1 MGCRNVNVGVMRK
14 FKLIEEQAVK
24 RKGGKAELQRLLT
37 TPATPKQLATVS
49 DERYLAQ
56 LTRCVFNA
64 GFHWRV
70 ITAKWPG
77 FEEAFHGFDLGALL
91 TKSPEEWEAYLE
103 DTRIIRNWQ
112 KIETVFQ
119 NAVMVDEVA
128 AEHGSFAQF
137 FADWPVTDQVGLM
150 KYLHKNGAR
159 LGGKTAQWFLRFTG
173 KDSFILTGDVIAALI
188 ANGIETNEKATS
200 QRDLK
205 NIQGAFNH
213 WHDET
218 GMPITHL
225 SKILSYSVGDN
236 VPVDV
241 LKGYQGSQTVTQQ

>member
-1 MGCRNVNVGVMRK
+1 MNK
-14 FKLIEEQAVK
+14 FKRIKESAEK
-24 RKGGKAELQRLLT
+24 RKGGPAELARLLT
-37 TPATPKQLATVS
+37 IPATESELREVS
-49 DERYLAQ
+49 DDRYLAQ

-70 ITAKWPG
+70 ITAKWSG

-91 TKSPEEWEAYLE
+91 TKSPDEWESYVE

-112 KIETVFQ
+112 KIETVFK
-119 NAVMVDEVA
+119 NALMVDEVV
-128 AEHGSFAQF
+128 AEHGSFGEF

-173 KDSFILTGDVIAALI
+173 KDSFILTGDVISALI
-188 ANGIETNEKATS
+188 ANGVDTNEKATS

-205 NIQGAFNH
+205 NIQNAFNH
-213 WHDET
+213 WQQET
-218 GMPITHL
+218 GLPITHL

-241 LKGYQGSQTVTQQ
+241 LEGYQGSQTVTS

>member
-1 MGCRNVNVGVMRK
+1 MKK
-14 FKLIEEQAVK
+14 FKHIHQAAIK
-24 RKGGKAELQRLLT
+24 RKGGEKALARLLT
-37 TPATPKQLATVS
+37 KPSTEKQLKAVA

-56 LTRCVFNA
+56 ITRCVFNA

-70 ITAKWPG
+70 ITAKWSG
-77 FEEAFHGFDLGALL
+77 FEEAFHGFDLGQLL
-91 TKSPEEWEAYLE
+91 TKSPEEWEAYAE

-112 KIETVFQ
+112 KIETVFH
-119 NAVMVDEVA
+119 NAAMIDEVA
-128 AEHGSFAQF
+128 AEHGSFGAF
-137 FADWPVTDQVGLM
+137 FAQWPVTDQVGLM
-150 KYLHKNGAR
+150 KFLHKNGAR

-188 ANGIETNEKATS
+188 ASGVETNDKATS

-205 NIQGAFNH
+205 NIQNAFNH
-213 WHDET
+213 WQQET

-236 VPVDV
+236 VPVGV
-241 LKGYQGSQTVTQQ
+241 LEGYQSSQTVT

>member
-1 MGCRNVNVGVMRK
+1 MKK
-14 FKLIEEQAVK
+14 FKSIEDAAVK
-24 RKGGKAELQRLLT
+24 RKGGRKELNRLLG
-37 TPATPKQLATVS
+37 TPATSAELAAVP
-49 DERYLAQ
+49 DQRYLAQ
-56 LTRCVFNA
+56 ITRCVFNA

-77 FEEAFHGFDLGALL
+77 FEEAFHDFDLGALL
-91 TKSPEEWEAYLE
+91 TKSPEEWESYLE

-112 KIETVFQ
+112 KIETVYA
-119 NAVMVDEVA
+119 NAVMIDELA
-128 AEHGSFAQF
+128 AQHGSFAQF
-137 FADWPVTDQVGLM
+137 YADWPVTDQVGLM
-150 KYLHKNGAR
+150 KFLHKEGAR

-188 ANGIETNEKATS
+188 ANGVETNEKATS

-205 NIQGAFNH
+205 NIQNAFNH
-213 WHDET
+213 WQQET
-218 GMPITHL
+218 GKPITHL

-241 LKGYQGSQTVTQQ
+241 LEGYQGSQTVTQ

>member
-1 MGCRNVNVGVMRK
+1 MNK
-14 FKLIEEQAVK
+14 FKRIREAAEK
-24 RKGGKAELQRLLT
+24 RKGGPKALARLLT
-37 TPATPKQLATVS
+37 TPATIDELKSVA

-56 LTRCVFNA
+56 ITRCVFNA

-77 FEEAFHGFDLGALL
+77 FEEAFHGFDLGTLL
-91 TKSPEEWEAYLE
+91 TKSPEEWESYVE

-119 NAVMVDEVA
+119 NAMMVDEVA

-137 FADWPVTDQVGLM
+137 FAEWPVTDQIGLM
-150 KYLHKNGAR
+150 KFLHKNGAR

-188 ANGIETNEKATS
+188 ANGVDTNDKATS

-205 NIQGAFNH
+205 NIQNAFNQ
-213 WHDET
+213 WQQET
-218 GMPITHL
+218 GLPITHL

-241 LKGYQGSQTVTQQ
+241 LEGYQGSQTVTN

>member
-1 MGCRNVNVGVMRK
+1 MKK
-14 FKLIEEQAVK
+14 FIKIQELAIK
-24 RKGGKAELQRLLT
+24 RKGGKAELNRLLT
-37 TPATPKQLATVS
+37 QPATIDQLKSVA

-91 TKSPEEWEAYLE
+91 TKSPDEWEAYLE

-112 KIETVFQ
+112 KIETVFS
-119 NAVMVDEVA
+119 NAAMIEEVA
-128 AEHGSFAQF
+128 SEHGSFAKF
-137 FADWPVTDQVGLM
+137 FAEWPVTDQVGLM
-150 KYLHKNGAR
+150 KFLHKNGAR
-159 LGGKTAQWFLRFTG
+159 LGGKTAQWFLRFSG
-173 KDSFILTGDVIAALI
+173 KDSFILTGDVIAALM
-188 ANGIETNEKATS
+188 ASGVETNEKATS

-205 NIQGAFNH
+205 NIQNAFND
-213 WHDET
+213 WQQES
-218 GMPITHL
+218 GLPITHI

-241 LKGYQGSQTVTQQ
+241 LEGYQGSQTVTQS